1 LTAEPGE
8 RGSSSLAWRVGAR
21 RTGWG
26 KVMGWMDANEYFL
39 IVATARDR
47 VDDLLSSTGLAI
59 ERAAIADRR
68 GVTEPAHF
76 CDAQGCTLSHLPV

>member
-1 LTAEPGE
+1 
-8 RGSSSLAWRVGAR
+8 
-21 RTGWG
+21 
-26 KVMGWMDANEYFL
+26 MGWMDANEYFL

-59 ERAAIADRR
+59 ERAAIGDRR

-76 CDAQGCTLSHLPV
+76 CDTQGCTLSHLPV

>member
-1 LTAEPGE
+1 
-8 RGSSSLAWRVGAR
+8 
-21 RTGWG
+21 
-26 KVMGWMDANEYFL
+26 MDANEYFL